1 MPPPDAS
8 TSVAAASSSAGSR
21 TNPVADVLVS
31 VMGYF
36 SNRDDMAPPN
46 EIVTYVTAAYLDQI
60 ASTDPPTPR
69 VLEKELLAIMG
80 GVIKAE
86 NSKAAMAAEKYPCRD
101 T

>member
-1 MPPPDAS
+1 MTPPDALI
-8 TSVAAASSSAGSR
+8 SVPAAGSNAGPR
-21 TNPVADVLVS
+21 TNPVADVLAS

-36 SNRDDMAPPN
+36 SNRDDMAPQN

-60 ASTDPPTPR
+60 DPTVPPTPR
-69 VLEKELLAIMG
+69 VLEKELLAIVG

-86 NSKAAMAAEKYPCRD
+86 NFKADVAAEKYPCRD